1 MTKQQSLNPSD
12 TGRYTRQIRFAPFG
26 EAGQQSISR
35 GRAAVVGLGALGSVI
50 AQHLVRSGVGYIRLI
65 DRDIVEWS
73 NLQRQMLYT
82 EQDVLDLLPKAAA
95 ASAHLRNINSSIE
108 IEAIVADLTASNAEE
123 LLTDVDIIVD
133 GTDNFTVR
141 YLLNDISIKHGIPW
155 IYGGAVGSSG
165 MTMTIIPQE
174 TPCYRCLFPST
185 PAAGAADSCETT
197 GVLSPI
203 VDIIASIQ
211 AGEAIK
217 LLSGN
222 KHALHGTLFQADF
235 WHHSWM
241 PVNISKSHNPSCP
254 TCVEHKYSSL
264 NEYDSS
270 EHSNPHT
277 ASLCGRLTIQITPGT
292 VQQLDLQELS
302 IRLRS
307 VGVIELNP
315 FLLRIH
321 ISNEIIFILFPDGRA
336 LVQGTED
343 SIKARAIYAN
353 ILGI

>member
-1 MTKQQSLNPSD
+1 MSIQQSLPSSD
-12 TGRYTRQIRFAPFG
+12 TARYARQIRFAPFG
-26 EAGQQSISR
+26 EAGQQSIGR
-35 GRAAVVGLGALGSVI
+35 GRAAIVGLGALGSVI

-95 ASAHLRNINSSIE
+95 AAAHLRNINSSIE
-108 IEAIVADLTASNAEE
+108 IESIVADITASNAE
-123 LLTDVDIIVD
+123 LLLSDVDVIVD

-174 TPCYRCLFPST
+174 TPCYRCLFPSP

-222 KHALHGTLFQADF
+222 KHMLHGTLFQADF

-241 PVNISKSHNPSCP
+241 PVAISQSRNPSCL
-254 TCVEHKYSSL
+254 TCVDHKFSSL
-264 NEYDSS
+264 DEYKFSD
-270 EHSNPHT
+270 HSPHT
-277 ASLCGRLTIQITPGT
+277 ASLCGRLTIQITPST

-307 VGVIELNP
+307 IGLNELNP

-321 ISNEIIFILFPDGRA
+321 LSEELTFILFPDGRA

-343 SIKARAIYAN
+343 PIKARAIYAN